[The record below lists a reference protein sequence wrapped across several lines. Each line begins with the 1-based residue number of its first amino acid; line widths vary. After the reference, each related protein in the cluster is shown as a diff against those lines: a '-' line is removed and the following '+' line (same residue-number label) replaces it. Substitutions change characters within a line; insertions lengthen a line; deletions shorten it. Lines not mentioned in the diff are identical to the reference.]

1 MGKAIPPEEMVPSIP
16 VGFLLV
22 FISFVWQRGP
32 QTWLNTAQEPAAM
45 TAQAQSYLG
54 GCRNQRTPAEMVT
67 LPEVS
72 SLTTSPPNLPA
83 KAINHLQNPRSPGN
97 TGHASVPTNV
107 HHPPRLPPE

>member
-45 TAQAQSYLG
+45 TAQAQIYLG
-54 GCRNQRTPAEMVT
+54 GCRNQRTPAEMVA

-97 TGHASVPTNV
+97 TGHASVPTNI